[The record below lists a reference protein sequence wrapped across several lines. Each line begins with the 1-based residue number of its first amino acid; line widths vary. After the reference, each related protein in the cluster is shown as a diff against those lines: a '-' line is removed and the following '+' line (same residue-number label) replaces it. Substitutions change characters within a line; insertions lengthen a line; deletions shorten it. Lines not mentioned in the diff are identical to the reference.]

1 MRLFPTFMIFLLGA
15 VLSFNASANMDSSL
29 SPALYKS
36 LNEIQDLMAAN
47 ELAKAESELHAL
59 EEKTRPSF
67 GLALIYQLHGQM
79 HLMKEEQDKALE
91 KFRKALNLNVLAPAQ
106 ESGIATTEAQIL
118 LSMNKPR
125 DAYRGLKPRIERLL
139 ESEEVERKK
148 RRNPREGE
156 VRFVQPQSM
165 ITLATACQMERR
177 YKDSI
182 PWLRKA
188 LKRSDSPKES
198 WLLMLM
204 VATYQEKLY
213 AETAE
218 VLDDL
223 IRLNPSKEDYWQ
235 QQASMYQL
243 LEKNQLALRTLELG
257 YAGGYIK
264 KPDSIL
270 SLVQLLITQNVPERA
285 GRILQKHLED
295 GTIELN
301 ERNWRILAAAW
312 QQGRER
318 ERAVEALR
326 VASDYVKDGSLRY
339 RAAQM
344 QLQDAQYSGALK
356 DAEAALEKGLSDREK
371 PRALMLAASSAYEL
385 KDMQTA
391 RRYFQQALTYPDT
404 AKNAKSWLDYLATLE
419 QYENV
424 VLSYTR

>member
-1 MRLFPTFMIFLLGA
+1 MRLLPAVFTLLLGA
-15 VLSFNASANMDSSL
+15 AFAFNVSANMDNSL

-47 ELAKAESELHAL
+47 ELVKAEAELHAL

-79 HLMKEEQDKALE
+79 HLMKEEQEKALE
-91 KFRKALNLNVLAPAQ
+91 KFRKALDLNVLAPAQ

-148 RRNPREGE
+148 RRGPREGE

-165 ITLATACQMERR
+165 VTLATACQMERR

-204 VATYQEKLY
+204 VATYQEKMY

-223 IRLNPSKEDYWQ
+223 IRINPKKEDYWQ

-243 LEKNQLALRTLELG
+243 LEKNHLALRTLELG

-326 VASDYVKDGSLRY
+326 VASDFVKDGSLRY

-424 VLSYTR
+424 VLSYAR